1 METTKRT
8 RKAFAIAAV
17 MALALLP
24 TVAIQAYKGETF
36 TSGDLK
42 YTIISDPASGKNG
55 TVSVSLNTKSASS
68 VTIPA
73 SVQGEYKS
81 IPIIGSSKTGT
92 FDVTEIAKNGF
103 TFATGGWLD
112 NGYEVDDGCGHTYS
126 ISDYKNTALQSVTF
140 ESPSKITKIG
150 AYAFSGCD
158 NLKSFTIPSSVTE
171 LGEYALSACTS
182 MTVLNFQT
190 DSENRTQLKE
200 LPEGLLY
207 CCFAITSLDIPEGIT
222 TIGDKAL
229 QQNHALKTIKLPNTL
244 ERMGSHFLCNAMQ
257 LTTLTIPAS
266 VTYIDGA
273 FLHGCESLS
282 SVYLLGPASTL
293 KPSTSDGTT
302 FGANESWCASEVS
315 QCTFYTTWDYKE
327 GYTTDDVWK
336 QLDENNNDKGN
347 KFSYPI
353 PGTDREFKANKWVTA
368 IFPHEVKNY
377 KEIFGE
383 GAMIARIYDAKRDE
397 KDQNLY
403 HVRFILI
410 PGDDI
415 PANRPLMFYCDKEV
429 KYQMY
434 SEADQTDPAFKLNM
448 TKRWTESVTA
458 DDGAIVN
465 MFGKYMQGEKLV
477 QWEFYFMNNK
487 FWRVPNDD
495 NGVTMGSCRC
505 WWNINRDGVRT
516 PETKLSN
523 PSINGGTNGIYGLRD
538 GETKVDVEIFD
549 LGGRRIPSAAEMI
562 PGNVYVVNGKQQ
574 MAR

>member
-24 TVAIQAYKGETF
+24 NVAIQAYEGQTF
-36 TSGDLK
+36 NSGDLK
-42 YTIISDPASGKNG
+42 FTIISDPANGNNG
-55 TVSVSLNTKSASS
+55 TVSVSLDADWLGISTASD
-68 VTIPA
+68 VTIPN
-73 SVQGEYKS
+73 SVQGKYKKS
-81 IPIIGSSKTGT
+81 LISLSSKTGT
-92 FDVTEIAKNGF
+92 FDVTEIASAGF
-103 TFATGGWLD
+103 TD
-112 NGYEVDDGCGHTYS
+112 QNSYVVDDGCGHSNYK
-126 ISDYKNTALQSVTF
+126 ISDYKNTSLQSVTF

-150 AYAFSGCD
+150 AYAFSGCA

-207 CCFAITSLDIPEGIT
+207 CCFKITSLEIPEGIT

-244 ERMGSHFLCNAMQ
+244 ERIGSHFLCNAMQ

-293 KPSTSDGTT
+293 KKSTSDGIT
-302 FGANESWCASEVS
+302 FGANESWCADEVS
-315 QCTFYTTWDYKE
+315 QCTFYTTWDYKD
-327 GYTTDDVWK
+327 GYTTNDVWK
-336 QLDENNNDKGN
+336 QLDEGNNDKGN

-377 KEIFGE
+377 KETFGE

-415 PANRPLMFYCDKEV
+415 PANRPLMFYCAKEV
-429 KYQMY
+429 KYEMY
-434 SEADQTDPAFKLNM
+434 NESDEADPAFKLAM

-477 QWEFYFMNNK
+477 QWEFYFMNNQ

-523 PSINGGTNGIYGLRD
+523 PSINGETNEIYGIRD

-549 LGGRRIPSAAEMI
+549 LGGRRIPSSGEMI
-562 PGNVYVVNGKQQ
+562 PGNVYIVNGKQQ